1 MSVDD
6 EYVSTLTE
14 LGLTNLQ
21 AKVYLSLAK
30 SKQLKAQEISNAAG
44 IARPD
49 VYRVLTELQKAGL
62 IERIIAKPERFHAV
76 SIEECVSSLMQK
88 RIRKTG
94 ELQQKTQ
101 SLARNFRRSVESEEP
116 EAGFQFT
123 LIPERA
129 ALYSKAEKLVKNV
142 RTSAD
147 FLGLRKKMV
156 AWLLTYQSLLEK
168 ALSRNVA
175 CRMIMPEDEILR
187 LDENLKNLQK
197 HSNFLLRGVAKE
209 PKAGFSIWDK
219 KEILINTSAA
229 DTPSAHTSLWSNNKA
244 IVDLSQDYF
253 EHVWKEANKP
263 ERT

>member
-1 MSVDD
+1 MSVDG

-30 SKQLKAQEISNAAG
+30 SKNLKAQEISNAAG

-62 IERIIAKPERFHAV
+62 IERIIAKPERFHAI
-76 SIEECVSSLMQK
+76 SMEDCVSNLMQK
-88 RIRKTG
+88 RIMKTA

-101 SLARNFRRSVESEEP
+101 SLARNFQRNIECEEP

-129 ALYSKAEKLVKNV
+129 ALYSKAEKLVKKV
-142 RTSAD
+142 RTSID

-156 AWLLTYQSLLEK
+156 AWLLTYQSLLEE
-168 ALSRNVA
+168 ALLRNVT

-187 LDENLKNLQK
+187 LDENLKSLRK

-209 PKAGFSIWDK
+209 PKAGFSIWDR
-219 KEILINTSAA
+219 KEILINTSTS
-229 DTPSAHTSLWSNNKA
+229 DTAFSHPSLWSNNKV

-253 EHVWKEANKP
+253 EHIWKEANK
-263 ERT
+263 T

>member
-1 MSVDD
+1 MSADD

-30 SKQLKAQEISNAAG
+30 SKHLKAQEISNAAG

-62 IERIIAKPERFHAV
+62 IERIIAKPERFRAI
-76 SIEECVSSLMQK
+76 SIEECVSTLMQK
-88 RIRKTG
+88 RIMKTA

-101 SLARNFRRSVESEEP
+101 SLARNFRRNAENEEP
-116 EAGFQFT
+116 EPGFQFM

-129 ALYSKAEKLVKNV
+129 ALYSKAEKLVKQV
-142 RTSAD
+142 RTSVD
-147 FLGLRKKMV
+147 FLGLRKRML
-156 AWLLTYQSLLEK
+156 AWLLTYQSLLEE

-187 LDENLKNLQK
+187 LDEDLKCLRK
-197 HSNFLLRGVAKE
+197 HPKFQLRGLAKE

-219 KEILINTSAA
+219 KEILISISTTETTSAH
-229 DTPSAHTSLWSNNKA
+229 PSLWSNSKA

-253 EHVWKEANKP
+253 EHIWIEANKP
-263 ERT
+263 EKS

>member
-6 EYVSTLTE
+6 DYVSTLTE

-30 SKQLKAQEISNAAG
+30 AKNLKAQEISNAAG

-62 IERIIAKPERFHAV
+62 IERIIAKPERFHAI
-76 SIEECVSSLMQK
+76 SMEECVSNLMQK
-88 RIRKTG
+88 RIIKTA

-101 SLARNFRRSVESEEP
+101 SLARIFRRSIESEEP

-129 ALYSKAEKLVKNV
+129 ALYSKAEKLVKQV
-142 RTSAD
+142 RTSVD
-147 FLGLRKKMV
+147 FLGLRKKML
-156 AWLLTYQSLLEK
+156 AWLLTYQSRLEEALL
-168 ALSRNVA
+168 RNVT

-187 LDENLKNLQK
+187 LDENLKSLRKN
-197 HSNFLLRGVAKE
+197 SNFLLRGVAKE
-209 PKAGFSIWDK
+209 PKAGFSIWDR
-219 KEILINTSAA
+219 KEILINTSTA
-229 DTPSAHTSLWSNNKA
+229 DTASSHPSLWSNNKV

-253 EHVWKEANKP
+253 EHVWKEANK
-263 ERT
+263 T